1 VKEITEQDVIEALN
15 NYKKEYPEN
24 NFTDPHYEKDWRKLT
39 CSYDVVYE
47 KDEPYPI
54 KKIYQYISKYKTTE
68 YFTTE
73 EAERKIHKYFRIG
86 TIKPAEYFKDVL
98 NEEKAKL
105 VTPINTDVEKENSE
119 TIVKF
124 QKVLNDLKELS
135 NKINSN
141 IDELNELVNKIG
153 K

>member
-1 VKEITEQDVIEALN
+1 MKEITEHDVIEALN

-24 NFTDPHYEKDWRKLT
+24 NFTDPHYNKDWRKLT
-39 CSYDVVYE
+39 CEYHVVYE

-54 KKIYQYISKYKTTE
+54 KKIYQYIAKHKSTV

-73 EAERKIHKYFRIG
+73 EADRAVGKFFRIG
-86 TIKPAEYFKDVL
+86 TVVPAEYFKEIL
-98 NEEKAKL
+98 REERAKL
-105 VTPINTDVEKENSE
+105 VTPINTDINKKDSE
-119 TIVKF
+119 IIIRF

-135 NKINSN
+135 NKISSD
-141 IDELNELVNKIG
+141 IDELNELVEKIG